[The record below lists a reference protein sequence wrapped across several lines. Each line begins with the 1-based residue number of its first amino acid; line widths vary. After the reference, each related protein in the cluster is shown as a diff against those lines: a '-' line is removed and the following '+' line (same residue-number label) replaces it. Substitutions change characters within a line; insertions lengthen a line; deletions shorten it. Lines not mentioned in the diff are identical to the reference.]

1 MKFIEN
7 IRKASRKKASRKKA
21 FFVMILMAI
30 VLLVVLGF
38 HPVSDAKAKSRNLLT
53 VPEGF
58 SSLAEMVSPS
68 VVNIRTIKIVKGGG
82 RVFRHFSR
90 SPFGKDDPFYDFF
103 DKFFGEDRQRDF
115 KQRSLGS
122 GFIIDKEGY
131 IVTNNHV
138 VENADKIKV
147 KLNNGKEFDA
157 EIVGR
162 DSNTDIALIKIKLWR
177 NLPVAKIGDSDTLKV
192 GQWVVA
198 IGSPFGLEHTVTAGI
213 VSAKG
218 RVIGSGPYDDFIQT
232 DASINPGNS
241 GGPLINMDGE
251 VVGINTAIIAGGQGI
266 GFAIPI
272 NLAKRIVNQLK
283 NNGEV
288 TRGWLGVA
296 IQDIT
301 SELAEYYGLEDGK
314 GVLVS
319 EVFSGDPAD
328 EAGIKPND
336 IIFEINGK
344 RIETGRDLTGMIA
357 EIRVGKRVKVKI
369 LRNGKKKTFEVKI
382 AKRGDAKILSSRAI
396 KEQENELGVSV
407 SKLTAEVA
415 RRLNMTET
423 EGVVIVG
430 IESESKGAQAGL
442 QAGDI
447 IKEINHEKIKTV
459 KEYSDIIEKLNKAKS
474 IEMLI
479 KRRDMGFLIIK
490 LTK

>member
-1 MKFIEN
+1 MKFVKKI
-7 IRKASRKKASRKKA
+7 KKASRRKA
-21 FFVMILMAI
+21 FFAMIFMAVM
-30 VLLVVLGF
+30 LLVVSSF
-38 HPVSDAKAKSRNLLT
+38 YPVPDAEAKSRDFLT
-53 VPEGF
+53 APEGF
-58 SSLAEMVSPS
+58 SGLAEMVSPS
-68 VVNIRTIKIVKGGG
+68 VVNIRTVKTIKGGG

-138 VENADKIKV
+138 VENADKIEV
-147 KLNNGKEFDA
+147 KLLNNGKEFEA

-162 DSNTDIALIKIKLWR
+162 DPNTDLALIKIKSWR
-177 NLPVAKIGDSDTLKV
+177 NLPVVKLGDSDALKV
-192 GQWVVA
+192 GQWVLA

-241 GGPLINMDGE
+241 GGPLINMKGE

-283 NNGEV
+283 ISGEV

-296 IQDIT
+296 IQDLDG
-301 SELAEYYGLEDGK
+301 ELAEYYGLEEGK

-336 IIFEINGK
+336 IILEVNGK
-344 RIETGRDLTGMIA
+344 KVETGRDLTRMIA
-357 EIRVGKRVKVKI
+357 GTGVGERVKIKV
-369 LRNGKKKTFEVKI
+369 LRNGKKKTFEVEI
-382 AKRGDAKILSSRAI
+382 AKREDSKISSRRTTR
-396 KEQENELGVSV
+396 EQDNELGIRVSE
-407 SKLTAEVA
+407 LTAEIA
-415 RRLNMTET
+415 RRLN
-423 EGVVIVG
+423 IVG
-430 IESESKGAQAGL
+430 VEGIIVVGVESGSKGAQAGL
-442 QAGDI
+442 QTGDI

-459 KEYSDIIEKLNKAKS
+459 KEYNDMIGKLNKGES

-479 KRRDMGFLIIK
+479 KRRNMGFLVVKLIK
-490 LTK
+490 